1 MQMDAALARTLE
13 IAAYYLAGYVLAI
26 LIGQVTIGPIVRQL
40 IRRYLGPEREITQPG
55 LARLI
60 GALEQVL
67 YISAILLGRP
77 EFIGVWLL
85 LKVAGEW
92 RPGAREGQPVA
103 VGQAREYTIFLF
115 GNGLAVVLAVAMASL
130 MQQLLPPFPSL
141 APWRFPVW

>member
-1 MQMDAALARTLE
+1 MDSAFAQTVE
-13 IAAYYLAGYVLAI
+13 IGAYYLAGYLLAI
-26 LIGQVTIGPIVRQL
+26 LLGQVTIGPIVRRL
-40 IRRYLGPEREITQPG
+40 IRRYLGPDREITQPG

-77 EFIGVWLL
+77 EFIGVWLI

-92 RPGAREGQPVA
+92 HPGVREGQPAA

-115 GNGLAVVLAVAMASL
+115 GNGLAVVLAVVMASL

-141 APWRFPVW
+141 TPWRFPVW

>member
-1 MQMDAALARTLE
+1 MDVALERTLE
-13 IAAYYLAGYVLAI
+13 IGAYYLAGYVLAI
-26 LIGQVTIGPIVRQL
+26 LIGQVTIGPMVRLL
-40 IRRYLGPEREITQPG
+40 IRRYLGPDREITQPG

-67 YISAILLGRP
+67 YISAILFGRS
-77 EFIGVWLL
+77 EFIGVWLI

-115 GNGLAVVLAVAMASL
+115 GNGLAVVLAVVMATL

-141 APWRFPVW
+141 TPWRFPVF

>member
-1 MQMDAALARTLE
+1 MDAALARTLE
-13 IAAYYLAGYVLAI
+13 IAAYYLAGYALAI
-26 LIGQVTIGPIVRQL
+26 LIGQVTIGPIVRL
-40 IRRYLGPEREITQPG
+40 LVRRYLGPDREITEPG

-77 EFIGVWLL
+77 EFIGVWLI

-92 RPGAREGQPVA
+92 RPGARDGQSVT

-141 APWRFPVW
+141 VPWRFLVW

>member
-1 MQMDAALARTLE
+1 MDIVLERTLE
-13 IAAYYLAGYVLAI
+13 IGAYYLAVYVLAI
-26 LIGQVTIGPIVRQL
+26 LIGQVTIGPIVRLL
-40 IRRYLGPEREITQPG
+40 IRRYLGPDREITQRG

-67 YISAILLGRP
+67 YISAILFGRS
-77 EFIGVWLL
+77 EFIGVWLI

-115 GNGLAVVLAVAMASL
+115 GNGLAVVLAVVMATL

-141 APWRFPVW
+141 TPWRFPVL